1 MRRWPSSIILVACLS
16 LLALQLSGLHT
27 HVDADGYV
35 GTPQGTHVH
44 GQGIIHRDGNGT
56 QFDGADKDGHEHNGD
71 TDHAGDKDV
80 SIVELSTGASKI
92 LLFLVWIGLTLL
104 IVLRPGGKISM
115 NLAVPPTIDRH
126 TRWRPP
132 LRAPPHFSQA
142 LSH

>member
-27 HVDADGYV
+27 HVDADGYA

-44 GQGIIHRDGNGT
+44 GQGIIHRDENGT
-56 QFDGADKDGHEHNGD
+56 QFDGADKDGHKHNGD

-92 LLFLVWIGLTLL
+92 LLFLVWVGLLLL
-104 IVLRPGGKISM
+104 IALELRNKISLNFM
-115 NLAVPPTIDRH
+115 GPPPTGRH
-126 TRWRPP
+126 ARWRPP
-132 LRAPPHFSQA
+132 LRAPPRFSQA

>member
-1 MRRWPSSIILVACLS
+1 MRRLPSTIILVACLS

-44 GQGIIHRDGNGT
+44 GNGT
-56 QFDGADKDGHEHNGD
+56 HVDGADIDAHGHGGD

-92 LLFLVWIGLTLL
+92 LLFLVWVGLLLL
-104 IVLRPGGKISM
+104 IVLQLRDKISL
-115 NLAVPPTIDRH
+115 NFVGPPPTGRH
-126 TRWRPP
+126 ARWRPP
-132 LRAPPHFSQA
+132 LRAPPRFSQA

>member
-1 MRRWPSSIILVACLS
+1 MRRLPSTIILVACLS

-44 GQGIIHRDGNGT
+44 GQGIIHSDGNGT
-56 QFDGADKDGHEHNGD
+56 HVDGADIDAHGHGGD

-92 LLFLVWIGLTLL
+92 LLFLVWVGLLLL
-104 IVLRPGGKISM
+104 IVLELRNKISL
-115 NLAVPPTIDRH
+115 NFVGPPPTGRH
-126 TRWRPP
+126 ARWRPP
-132 LRAPPHFSQA
+132 LRAPPRFSQA
-142 LSH
+142 LSR

>member
-1 MRRWPSSIILVACLS
+1 MRRPPSTIILVACLS

-44 GQGIIHRDGNGT
+44 GNGT
-56 QFDGADKDGHEHNGD
+56 HVDGAGIDTHGHGGD

-92 LLFLVWIGLTLL
+92 LLFLVWVGLLLL
-104 IVLRPGGKISM
+104 IVLELRNKISL
-115 NLAVPPTIDRH
+115 NFVGPPPTGRH
-126 TRWRPP
+126 ARWRPP
-132 LRAPPHFSQA
+132 LRAPPRFSQA